1 MERTP
6 EEIAALQRL
15 QINYLCD
22 DIMHRIDHL
31 ALAPPD
37 DPNRSLRLDGL
48 RANFKRLRHA
58 LGQVL
63 AQPHVLDM
71 SQPVSDGDGS
81 EAA

>member
-58 LGQVL
+58 ITQVLGQSQ
-63 AQPHVLDM
+63 AVLDLAEI
-71 SQPVSDGDGS
+71 GG
-81 EAA
+81 ETAGR